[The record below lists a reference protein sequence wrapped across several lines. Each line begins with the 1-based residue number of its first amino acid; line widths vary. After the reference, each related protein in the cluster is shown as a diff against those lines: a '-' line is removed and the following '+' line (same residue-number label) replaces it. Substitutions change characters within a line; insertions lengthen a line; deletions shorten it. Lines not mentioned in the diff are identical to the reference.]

1 MGVCTQESP
10 GRAARPPLATL
21 GCGKPK
27 LHQPVSESLS
37 SQPHPLPAHDGE
49 GREDGGPTSWEEG
62 KREAEGNC
70 GHTFLLFF
78 SFLFFFYNWCVLRF
92 SSRKTEAQ
100 AGQVPCP

>member
-1 MGVCTQESP
+1 MWRNSYPERGSDVGVCTQESP

-37 SQPHPLPAHDGE
+37 SQPHPLPARDGE
-49 GREDGGPTSWEEG
+49 GREDGGPTSWGEG

-78 SFLFFFYNWCVLRF
+78 SFFFLQLVLSEIF
-92 SSRKTEAQ
+92 I
-100 AGQVPCP
+100 